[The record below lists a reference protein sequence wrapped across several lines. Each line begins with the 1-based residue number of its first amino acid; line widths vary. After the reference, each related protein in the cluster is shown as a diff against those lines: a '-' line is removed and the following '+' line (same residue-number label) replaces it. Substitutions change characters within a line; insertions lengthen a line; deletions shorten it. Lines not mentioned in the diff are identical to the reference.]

1 MSTAPYTASITGQ
14 DDRDFQRLVYRLRQS
29 PLSILGLI
37 MVVFVLL
44 VALVGPM
51 IVPFPQ
57 DATGG
62 RLLS

>member
-1 MSTAPYTASITGQ
+1 
-14 DDRDFQRLVYRLRQS
+14 
-29 PLSILGLI
+29 

-57 DATGG
+57 DATGETHG
-62 RLLS
+62 RTLYRPQ